1 MGSDN
6 LNSLKKW
13 KNYEI
18 ILRDYSIYVYPRPGF
33 TETELA
39 KHPAVT
45 MTQTPLMELSAT
57 FIRKAIREKKNVQ
70 FFVPDAVID
79 FIESKNLYG

>member
-1 MGSDN
+1 
-6 LNSLKKW
+6 
-13 KNYEI
+13 
-18 ILRDYSIYVYPRPGF
+18 
-33 TETELA
+33 
-39 KHPAVT
+39 